1 MKGATVCTSREA
13 QLTAKTKA
21 RRQCTA
27 TRHNNEGKGATVCTS
42 REAQLTAK
50 TKARRQCTAT
60 RHNNEGSHSVYIT

>member
-21 RRQCTA
+21 RRHCTA

-42 REAQLTAK
+42 RE
-50 TKARRQCTAT
+50 
-60 RHNNEGSHSVYIT
+60 